1 MNDHLDTLVS
11 TWAESERTGDTT
23 TFGGP
28 AMSAATTKARRISR
42 RQRVANALLTRM
54 VRRGKG
60 PAFMRLLT
68 VRGRS
73 TGRLRT
79 TPVVPVVDG
88 DRTWLVSPFGE
99 VEWVRNAR
107 VAGRVELRRGDD
119 EVEYSVREV
128 DAHAA
133 VPVLRQYL
141 SMPSERFVRRDFDV
155 TAASSDAE
163 IGGEASRHPV
173 FELTPVR
180 VAVP

>member
-1 MNDHLDTLVS
+1 MTRHPDT
-11 TWAESERTGDTT
+11 R
-23 TFGGP
+23 
-28 AMSAATTKARRISR
+28 ARRISR
-42 RQRVANALLTRM
+42 SQRMANAVLTRM

-73 TGRLRT
+73 SGRLRT

-88 DRTWLVSPFGE
+88 EQLWLVSPFGD

-119 EVEYSVREV
+119 RAPYAVREL
-128 DAHAA
+128 DADDA
-133 VPVLRQYL
+133 VPVLRRYL

-155 TAASSDAE
+155 TSESTDAE
-163 IGGEASRHPV
+163 IEREAPRHPV
-173 FELTPVR
+173 FSLTPVR
-180 VAVP
+180 